1 MLYQSN
7 AHDCGKTCV
16 RNVLSKVYHDRN
28 YYVEEIV
35 SSCENFYEMRKE
47 LEQRGLFYT
56 SYKIDDFGLVKKSH
70 FPLIAQIQQGKYLH
84 FVMVTWKD
92 RHHVRM
98 MDPQFGMMT
107 LTMTE
112 FLEVFTGN
120 ALLFQKK
127 EKRKKAKEYPLL
139 RKRDIVAYTFFSL
152 IIGILSSLFFLY
164 SRAEKSFLIS
174 LFFALGSLMFILLQ
188 NGWNMILRKRLER
201 EWMLP
206 YLEESHHP
214 EDFLPLSK
222 AINLIIS
229 SSSKKASYISLLIAV
244 CTILLL
250 NSPYYSILLLV
261 ALLFALLDLLLAE
274 EKNKTNRYCSIK
286 EDLFL
291 DKIKWSEKARPV
303 YQDSKRKAEKYLKL
317 KLVLLTCEVTA
328 CLIFSLSIM
337 NIEGVMAISVFF
349 FSFGGTLSISHT
361 LKNLFLTIDQK
372 ASIALEINKLSLP
385 HLPPLYDEKLFH
397 TPSNSI

>member
-7 AHDCGKTCV
+7 MHDCGKTCV

-127 EKRKKAKEYPLL
+127 EKRKKAKAYPLL
-139 RKRDIVAYTFFSL
+139 RKRDIVAYTLFSL

-174 LFFALGSLMFILLQ
+174 LVFA
-188 NGWNMILRKRLER
+188 
-201 EWMLP
+201 
-206 YLEESHHP
+206 
-214 EDFLPLSK
+214 
-222 AINLIIS
+222 
-229 SSSKKASYISLLIAV
+229 
-244 CTILLL
+244 
-250 NSPYYSILLLV
+250 
-261 ALLFALLDLLLAE
+261 
-274 EKNKTNRYCSIK
+274 
-286 EDLFL
+286 
-291 DKIKWSEKARPV
+291 
-303 YQDSKRKAEKYLKL
+303 
-317 KLVLLTCEVTA
+317 
-328 CLIFSLSIM
+328 
-337 NIEGVMAISVFF
+337 
-349 FSFGGTLSISHT
+349 
-361 LKNLFLTIDQK
+361 
-372 ASIALEINKLSLP
+372 
-385 HLPPLYDEKLFH
+385 
-397 TPSNSI
+397 